1 MGCYTGDVWC
11 VLRRSR
17 SLPLPSP
24 IAPHKP
30 PPVELF
36 QTGQPG
42 SDVRAKRI
50 LLVSLHPA
58 LPGPTGAAGL
68 ADTIARLKPGIV
80 AAGICL
86 PLSRHRAVRRTGF
99 VVPDDDATT
108 DAQTVPE
115 RPNTGRRAADA
126 IFAIPV
132 SPVRTL
138 LAGVGVKQ

>member
-1 MGCYTGDVWC
+1 
-11 VLRRSR
+11 
-17 SLPLPSP
+17 
-24 IAPHKP
+24 
-30 PPVELF
+30 
-36 QTGQPG
+36 
-42 SDVRAKRI
+42 VRAKRI

-58 LPGPTGAAGL
+58 LPGPTGAAGS
-68 ADTIARLKPGIV
+68 ADTIARLKPSIV

>member
-1 MGCYTGDVWC
+1 MRT
-11 VLRRSR
+11 
-17 SLPLPSP
+17 
-24 IAPHKP
+24 
-30 PPVELF
+30 
-36 QTGQPG
+36 
-42 SDVRAKRI
+42 KRI
-50 LLVSLHPA
+50 LLVSLHLA

-80 AAGICL
+80 AVGTYL

-115 RPNTGRRAADA
+115 RPNTGRPEADA

-132 SPVRTL
+132 SHVHTP
-138 LAGVGVKQ
+138 LAGAGVKQ